1 MIDDQVFEALESEV
15 RSYCRD
21 FPAVFVSAR
30 DHVVTAEDGRRFIDF
45 FSGAGT
51 LNYGHNHAAIKRA
64 VIDYLEQDGIVHA
77 LDLYTAA
84 KRRFL
89 ETLRDV
95 VLEPRGL
102 DYRVQFTGPT
112 GANAVEAALKLA
124 RKVTGR
130 SHVVAFTN
138 GYHGL
143 SLGALAATSRRR
155 YRAAAGQSL
164 GNVTHMP
171 YDGYH
176 GTTDTVAMLERA
188 LADPGS
194 GLDRP
199 AAIIVESVQGEG
211 GLNVAGSDWLRR
223 LHRLARAQD
232 IVLIL
237 DEIQS
242 GCGRTGDF
250 FGFEQAGIEPDLVC
264 VSKSISGLGLPMA
277 LVLIRPDLDRWSPG
291 EHTGTFRGNNLAFVA
306 AVAALELWR
315 GGNLQARVRRHADV
329 IGRRLAEICGAG
341 GRNAVE
347 RRGRGLMQGLAFADA
362 EEAGRVSQRA
372 FGLGLIAE
380 TCGGNN
386 EVLKLLPP
394 LTITDDALEAGLDIL
409 SAAVRGSPA
418 TEVAKPHA

>member
-1 MIDDQVFEALESEV
+1 MINDGVFQSLESEV

-21 FPAVFVSAR
+21 FPAVFVRAK
-30 DHVVTAEDGRRFIDF
+30 DHVLEAEDGRRFIDF

-64 VIDYLEQDGIVHA
+64 LVAYLEDDGIVHA
-77 LDLYTAA
+77 LDMYTGA

-89 ETLRDV
+89 EALRDV
-95 VLEPRGL
+95 VLAPRGL
-102 DYRVQFTGPT
+102 DYKVQFTGPT

-130 SHVVAFTN
+130 SHVIAFTN

-155 YRAAAGQSL
+155 YRAVAGQSL

-176 GTTDTVAMLERA
+176 GSADTVAMLERA
-188 LADPGS
+188 LSDPGS
-194 GLDRP
+194 GLDEP

-211 GLNVAGSDWLRR
+211 GLNVATADWLRR
-223 LHRLARAQD
+223 LHGLARGRG

-264 VSKSISGLGLPMA
+264 VSKSISGIGLPMA

-306 AVAALELWR
+306 AAAALELWR
-315 GGNLQARVRRHADV
+315 DGRLQGQVRRHAEL
-329 IGRRLAEICGAG
+329 ISKRLEAICSTG
-341 GRNAVE
+341 GRNDIE

-372 FGLGLIAE
+372 FGLGLVAE
-380 TCGGNN
+380 TCGGHN

-394 LTITDDALEAGLDIL
+394 LTITEDALRAGLDIL
-409 SAAVRGSPA
+409 SSAVLGGS
-418 TEVAKPHA
+418 VAGAERRHA